1 MDVHYISQ
9 ISLVVQNVYTSG
21 SSDDTHLMAFLQPIR
36 DLQQEQKKLITMV
49 VESQKKVLTAVE
61 ELKTMISEQTK
72 KNFQIKGTAS
82 EVSIMQSF
90 LCNSYSRVAG
100 TMYIFAAWKLP
111 CSKYLKHE
119 LNSYH

>member
-1 MDVHYISQ
+1 MHYISQ
-9 ISLVVQNVYTSG
+9 TSLVVQNVYTSG
-21 SSDDTHLMAFLQPIR
+21 SSDDTHLMALLQHIR
-36 DLQQEQKKLITMV
+36 DLQQEQKNLITTV
-49 VESQKKVLTAVE
+49 VESQKKMLTAVE

-100 TMYIFAAWKLP
+100 TCI
-111 CSKYLKHE
+111 YLQHG
-119 LNSYH
+119 NYHTVNT